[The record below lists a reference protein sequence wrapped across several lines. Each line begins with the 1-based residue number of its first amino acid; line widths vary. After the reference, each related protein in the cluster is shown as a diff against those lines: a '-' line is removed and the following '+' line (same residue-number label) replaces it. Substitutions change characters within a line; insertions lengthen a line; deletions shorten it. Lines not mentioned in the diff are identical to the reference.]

1 MPWWT
6 IFTTWDF
13 WLGYIIGFLLATLIA
28 GILDRKNNPYIG
40 AILHSFGDVDLVAQR
55 VEDALSEL
63 TKWLDKEVRKN
74 ILDNNQVVNE
84 YVFYPVLNHVNVV
97 HVYPS
102 YRYTREKEVMI
113 YIEGLERGKIRRWL
127 KKRV

>member
-1 MPWWT
+1 MPWWS
-6 IFTTWDF
+6 IFTTWGF
-13 WLGYIIGFLLATLIA
+13 WVGYIIGFLLATLIA

-40 AILHSFGDVDLVAQR
+40 TILHSFGDVDVVAQR
-55 VEDALSEL
+55 VEKALSEL
-63 TKWLDKEVRKN
+63 TNWLDKEVRKTV
-74 ILDNNQVVNE
+74 LDNNQTINE

-113 YIEGLERGKIRRWL
+113 YIEGLERWKIKRQL
-127 KKRV
+127 KKMV

>member
-1 MPWWT
+1 MPWWS

-28 GILDRKNNPYIG
+28 GILDRMNNPYIG
-40 AILHSFGDVDLVAQR
+40 TILHSFGDVDVIAQR
-55 VEDALSEL
+55 VENALSEL
-63 TKWLDKEVRKN
+63 TKWIDKEVRKN
-74 ILDNNQVVNE
+74 ILDNNQTVNE

-113 YIEGLERGKIRRWL
+113 YIEGLERGKIKRQL

>member
-1 MPWWT
+1 MPWWS

-13 WLGYIIGFLLATLIA
+13 WLGYIIGFLLASLIT
-28 GILDRKNNPYIG
+28 GILDRINNPYIG
-40 AILHSFGDVDLVAQR
+40 TILHSFGDVDVVAQR
-55 VEDALSEL
+55 VEGALSKL
-63 TKWLDKEVRKN
+63 TKWIDKEVRKN

-84 YVFYPVLNHVNVV
+84 YVYYPVLKHVNVV

-113 YIEGLERGKIRRWL
+113 YIEGLERGKIKRQL
-127 KKRV
+127 KTMV

>member
-1 MPWWT
+1 MPWWS

-13 WLGYIIGFLLATLIA
+13 WLGYIIGFLLAALIT
-28 GILDRKNNPYIG
+28 GILDRINNPYIG
-40 AILHSFGDVDLVAQR
+40 TILHSFGDVDVVTQR
-55 VEDALSEL
+55 VEGALSKL
-63 TKWLDKEVRKN
+63 TKWIDKEVRKN

-84 YVFYPVLNHVNVV
+84 YVYYPVLKHVNVV

-113 YIEGLERGKIRRWL
+113 YIEGLERWKIKRYL
-127 KKRV
+127 KKMV